1 MPLTALMNVEQLVR
15 VLTFIG
21 IWSKMISSVIV
32 CNCKYIMFI
41 RQRGIGN
48 EYFFEKNMGRGRYRR
63 R

>member
-1 MPLTALMNVEQLVR
+1 MPLAALMNVEQLVR

-21 IWSKMISSVIV
+21 IWSKMISSLIV
-32 CNCKYIMFI
+32 NILFI